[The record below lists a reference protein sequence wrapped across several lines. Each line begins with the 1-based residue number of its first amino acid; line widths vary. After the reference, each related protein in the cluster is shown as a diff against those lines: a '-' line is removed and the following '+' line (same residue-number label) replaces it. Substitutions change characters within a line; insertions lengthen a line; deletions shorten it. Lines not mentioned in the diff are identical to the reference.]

1 MKKENLNYLLK
12 AVLLEVINHLEHL
25 YIQHIKKHFKV

>member
-12 AVLLEVINHLEHL
+12 VVQLEIINHLEHQF
-25 YIQHIKKHFKV
+25 IQHIKKHLKV